1 MEICITFGGKRHC
14 FWIPIFEYPVVIHK
28 PGPGPVNY
36 EALIADATLVASIQA
51 AANKV
56 SDSKVGAALH
66 TGVQAAVK
74 AMQVHAGEGVEIHL
88 TAPTQ
93 TQR

>member
-14 FWIPIFEYPVVIHK
+14 FWIPIFEYPIHIVK
-28 PGPGPVNY
+28 GPGPVNY
-36 EALIADATLVASIQA
+36 EALIQDAILVASVQA

-66 TGVQAAVK
+66 SGVENAMK
-74 AMQVHAGEGVEIHL
+74 AMQAHAGEGVEIH
-88 TAPTQ
+88 TTDA
-93 TQR
+93 RR